1 MLRRRDELTIGQRN
15 FETRTAANRFV
26 KDLLYSQPLKV
37 TIQEPHH
44 AFLSALI
51 SRHPRAEEIVGK
63 GIDHFTVENSLRG
76 RRCFCL
82 TRVDGTKTDL
92 TIYECMRASE

>member
-1 MLRRRDELTIGQRN
+1 MRHRRNQLTIGPRS
-15 FETRTAANRFV
+15 FETRSAANRFL

-51 SRHPRAEEIVGK
+51 SRHPRAEDIVGK
-63 GIDHFTVENSLRG
+63 GIDHFTAENSVRG
-76 RRCFCL
+76 GRCFCM
-82 TRVDGTKTDL
+82 TRVDGTQTDFSFFDCVRGN
-92 TIYECMRASE
+92 E